1 MGDTI
6 VASAMGGAILAFWI
20 VAVVLDE
27 KEWNPNG
34 RMGRSSLLVDVPK
47 PKAKVNAKAKERS
60 QRKAKEKPKKSQ
72 RKAKEK
78 PKRGQQRVGYAKC
91 ASAQGASKTQDA
103 KAVNPL
109 ASFWNWTERRN
120 HKGKA
125 GPVRMGLSD

>member
-1 MGDTI
+1 
-6 VASAMGGAILAFWI
+6 
-20 VAVVLDE
+20 
-27 KEWNPNG
+27 
-34 RMGRSSLLVDVPK
+34 MGRSSLLVDVPK
-47 PKAKVNAKAKERS
+47 AKAKERS

-72 RKAKEK
+72 RGDNK
-78 PKRGQQRVGYAKC
+78 GWGTQ
-91 ASAQGASKTQDA
+91 SAQVRKAQVRRKPQRR